1 MIAQIYVSLVH
12 YKPASVFHLGFLPR
26 SRSVEFDCLLST
38 GFLASLVMVLAFRR
52 ILHLLS
58 ILASVFWSSDR
69 RATWKQ

>member
-1 MIAQIYVSLVH
+1 MIAQNYVSLVH

-58 ILASVFWSSDR
+58 ILVSMFWSSDR